1 MIIDISLNSILP
13 PTVFDDLRR
22 IIFNKSDEFNSLIG
36 SVSETLSDN
45 LDWWVEQPAS
55 RNTLQSPLYYRF
67 CCLHLVNEMIQS
79 GTKIEKVIVDSPAL
93 FRAINQI
100 KEKEDYSFEIEGP
113 NGELPNFHY
122 FFRKSLKLFL
132 NAWKRKRILFRAA
145 KNTKHLCSKPPKSG
159 LILIDQFVFPGFIT
173 KERYYNGLWDTLSS
187 DLKQKTFF
195 VPTFAY
201 MKDDDFESA
210 YNELRT
216 CDKNFLIKEDYLSI
230 SDLLFS
236 LFHLFRVW
244 FIKPHHQEVLG
255 FDFSQLIRE
264 ELLSGEGYDSAL
276 EGLLNYRFA
285 KRLKEQ
291 SFDLSLVIDWWEGQS
306 PDKGWNLGFNTFFP
320 DTLIKGYL
328 GYAPRKMEL
337 QLRPSDSD
345 AKYGAAP
352 ETISTIGKKISLDM
366 GSTKKPF
373 QTETAPAFRFGHL
386 WENGSVSERDSGS
399 FKILLA
405 LSILLDESVNIY
417 KQVIDSG
424 LVDENELEFMIK
436 PHPTMNMSMLK
447 NRLGEKWTNI
457 IKVVEGCT
465 PDYIRK
471 SDLLITG
478 MSSVGLEAVVMGVPV
493 IVVETMNGRLAFD
506 PIPDSVPKELWRSCR
521 SPEEISE
528 SIDHFRNRTLK
539 EISKHK
545 KLSDHIK
552 NDYFEPVTKES
563 VYRFLELS
571 N

>member
-132 NAWKRKRILFRAA
+132 NAWKRQRILFRAA

-328 GYAPRKMEL
+328 GYAP
-337 QLRPSDSD
+337 
-345 AKYGAAP
+345 
-352 ETISTIGKKISLDM
+352 
-366 GSTKKPF
+366 
-373 QTETAPAFRFGHL
+373 AFRFGHL

-424 LVDENELEFMIK
+424 LGDENELEFMIK

-506 PIPDSVPKELWRSCR
+506 PIPDTVPKELWRSCR